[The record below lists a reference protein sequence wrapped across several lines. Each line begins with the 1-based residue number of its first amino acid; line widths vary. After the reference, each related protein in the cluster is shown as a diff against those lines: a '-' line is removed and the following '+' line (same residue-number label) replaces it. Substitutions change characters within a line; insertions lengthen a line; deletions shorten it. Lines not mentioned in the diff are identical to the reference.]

1 MSPGSLLIGLALALV
16 VGAWLAR
23 PFRRAADPDRAIEYW
38 VARARAMGGGPIG
51 EAEGRPAG
59 SEPRSEAEWRP
70 VGSEP
75 RSEAEW
81 RPAGSEPRSEAE
93 WRPTDEV
100 NFCPRCGRRVGPEDR
115 FCARCGA
122 PLPRP

>member
-23 PFRRAADPDRAIEYW
+23 PFRRAAAPDRAIEYW
-38 VARARAMGGGPIG
+38 VARARAVGGEPLGA
-51 EAEGRPAG
+51 AEGRP
-59 SEPRSEAEWRP
+59 EPA
-70 VGSEP
+70 
-75 RSEAEW
+75 
-81 RPAGSEPRSEAE
+81 
-93 WRPTDEV
+93 DEV

>member
-16 VGAWLAR
+16 VGVWLAR

-38 VARARAMGGGPIG
+38 VARTRAAGGGPPG
-51 EAEGRPAG
+51 A
-59 SEPRSEAEWRP
+59 
-70 VGSEP
+70 
-75 RSEAEW
+75 AEW
-81 RPAGSEPRSEAE
+81 RPA
-93 WRPTDEV
+93 DEV

>member
-23 PFRRAADPDRAIEYW
+23 PFRRAADPDRAIEHW
-38 VARARAMGGGPIG
+38 VAQARAAGIEPRSG
-51 EAEGRPAG
+51 AAWRPAV

-70 VGSEP
+70 P
-75 RSEAEW
+75 
-81 RPAGSEPRSEAE
+81 
-93 WRPTDEV
+93 DEV

>member
-1 MSPGSLLIGLALALV
+1 MSAGSLLVGLSLALI

-23 PFRRAADPDRAIEYW
+23 PFRRAAPDRVIEYW
-38 VARARAMGGGPIG
+38 VREIG
-51 EAEGRPAG
+51 AAVRD
-59 SEPRSEAEWRP
+59 EPRGEAEWRP
-70 VGSEP
+70 EP
-75 RSEAEW
+75 AE
-81 RPAGSEPRSEAE
+81 
-93 WRPTDEV
+93 EV

>member
-1 MSPGSLLIGLALALV
+1 MSMGSLLVALSLALI

-38 VARARAMGGGPIG
+38 VAQARAVGI
-51 EAEGRPAG
+51 
-59 SEPRSEAEWRP
+59 EPR
-70 VGSEP
+70 GEP
-75 RSEAEW
+75 DW
-81 RPAGSEPRSEAE
+81 RPAGSEPRSAAE
-93 WRPTDEV
+93 WRPETTEEV
-100 NFCPRCGRRVGPEDR
+100 NFCPRCGRRVGPEDL

>member
-38 VARARAMGGGPIG
+38 VARTRAAGGGPPG
-51 EAEGRPAG
+51 AAELASPQ
-59 SEPRSEAEWRP
+59 RSGVAR
-70 VGSEP
+70 
-75 RSEAEW
+75 
-81 RPAGSEPRSEAE
+81 
-93 WRPTDEV
+93 V

>member
-23 PFRRAADPDRAIEYW
+23 PFRRAADPDWAIEYW
-38 VARARAMGGGPIG
+38 VARTRAAGGGPPGAAELPAGG
-51 EAEGRPAG
+51 EPRSAAELPAG
-59 SEPRSEAEWRP
+59 SEPRSA
-70 VGSEP
+70 
-75 RSEAEW
+75 AEW
-81 RPAGSEPRSEAE
+81 RPA
-93 WRPTDEV
+93 DEV

>member
-38 VARARAMGGGPIG
+38 VARARAVDGGPIG
-51 EAEGRPAG
+51 EAEG
-59 SEPRSEAEWRP
+59 P

-81 RPAGSEPRSEAE
+81 RPAGSKPRSEAE

>member
-23 PFRRAADPDRAIEYW
+23 PFRRAADPDRAIECW
-38 VARARAMGGGPIG
+38 VARTRAAGGGPPG
-51 EAEGRPAG
+51 AAELPAG
-59 SEPRSEAEWRP
+59 GEPRSA
-70 VGSEP
+70 
-75 RSEAEW
+75 AEW
-81 RPAGSEPRSEAE
+81 RPA
-93 WRPTDEV
+93 DEV

>member
-23 PFRRAADPDRAIEYW
+23 PFRRAADPDRAIEHW
-38 VARARAMGGGPIG
+38 VAQARAAGIEPRS
-51 EAEGRPAG
+51 EAERRLAG
-59 SEPRSEAEWRP
+59 SEPRSE
-70 VGSEP
+70 SE
-75 RSEAEW
+75 EHLA
-81 RPAGSEPRSEAE
+81 
-93 WRPTDEV
+93 DEV

>member
-38 VARARAMGGGPIG
+38 VARARAVGGGPIG

-59 SEPRSEAEWRP
+59 SEPRSEAE
-70 VGSEP
+70 GH
-75 RSEAEW
+75 
-81 RPAGSEPRSEAE
+81 
-93 WRPTDEV
+93 PTDEV
-100 NFCPRCGRRVGPEDR
+100 NFCSRCGRRVGPEDR